1 MVLGVL
7 PVAKMLWEI
16 SHAVHNVQMQTE
28 IFPRITVNPEICF
41 GKPTVRG
48 MRLRVSDVLD
58 MLAAGATREEI
69 LESYPN
75 LQDEDITACLA
86 YAARAADNRLAF
98 AAE

>member
-1 MVLGVL
+1 MHSI
-7 PVAKMLWEI
+7 MLC
-16 SHAVHNVQMQTE
+16 MQTE
-28 IFPRITVNPEICF
+28 IFPRITVNPEVCF

-58 MLAAGATREEI
+58 MLAAGASREEI
-69 LESYPN
+69 LDSYPS